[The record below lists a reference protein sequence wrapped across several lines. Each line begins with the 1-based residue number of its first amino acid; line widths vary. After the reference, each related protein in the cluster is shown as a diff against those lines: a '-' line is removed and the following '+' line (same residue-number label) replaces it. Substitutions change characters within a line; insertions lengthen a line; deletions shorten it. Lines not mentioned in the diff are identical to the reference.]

1 MSKRLLRRNLPVVAL
16 VGRPNVGKSTLFNR
30 ITGSR
35 KAVVHDTPGLTR
47 DRNYLEAE
55 WEGRDFL
62 MVDTGGYEI
71 ETQQEIYRQMREQTL
86 IAVEEAHVIVLLT
99 DLDEPDNPVDDEV
112 MQRLRKSG
120 KPVIVAVNKCDNRP
134 RRDMAVV
141 EFSRF
146 GTDRVF
152 GISALHGNGTDSLM
166 DAILEKLPAQDEL
179 EEDPAALGIR
189 VAVVGRPNVGKSTLV
204 NKILGY
210 ERVIANPLPGTTRDA
225 IDTTFERDGKIYT
238 LIDTAGI
245 RRRGKIEQGPE
256 KLSVGAS
263 MFSLEKCEVALIL
276 IDGAEGLT
284 EQDAHVAGYAVDSG
298 CACIIVVNKWDAVE
312 KDHRTA
318 DEFTQTLRDEWG
330 FLKFAPVIYI
340 SAQTGQRVEKLFQMT
355 DTVYQEY
362 TREIETSVLN
372 GWLQKITKH
381 LSPPVRSGRQL
392 KIKYATQTGSAPPTF
407 TFFVNDPDLV
417 HFSYE
422 RYMANQLR
430 QDFGFVGVPIRM
442 RYRQKADDRPRKGRP
457 YQK

>member
-1 MSKRLLRRNLPVVAL
+1 MAKKELRRNLPVVAI

-30 ITGSR
+30 ITGSK

-47 DRNYLEAE
+47 DRNYLSGE
-55 WEGRDFL
+55 WEGREFL
-62 MVDTGGYEI
+62 LVDTGGYEV
-71 ETQQEIYRQMREQTL
+71 ETEEEIYRQMRVQTL
-86 IAVEEAHVIVLLT
+86 LAVEEAHVIVFLA
-99 DLDEPDNPVDDEV
+99 DLFEGSNPVDDEV

-120 KPVIVAVNKCDNRP
+120 KPLIVAVNKCDNRE
-134 RRDMAVV
+134 RRDLAVV

-146 GTDRVF
+146 GVDRVY
-152 GISALHGNGTDSLM
+152 GISALHGNGSAELM
-166 DAILEKLPAQDEL
+166 DAIIELLPKEDEL
-179 EEDPAALGIR
+179 ADEPAAAGIR

-225 IDTTFERDGKIYT
+225 IDTTFELDGKIYT

-245 RRRGKIEQGPE
+245 RRRGKVEKGPE

-276 IDGAEGLT
+276 IDAKDGLT

-298 CACIIVVNKWDAVE
+298 CGVIVVVNKWDAVD
-312 KDHRTA
+312 KDHKTV
-318 DEFTQTLRDEWG
+318 DEFTVNLRDEWG
-330 FLKFAPVIYI
+330 FLKFAPVIFI
-340 SAQTGQRVEKLFQMT
+340 SALSGQRVEKLFSLI
-355 DTVYQEY
+355 DAVHAEY
-362 TREIETSVLN
+362 YREIETSTLN

-392 KIKYATQTGSAPPTF
+392 KIKYATQTGSGPPTF

-422 RYMANQLR
+422 RYMLNQLR
-430 QDFGFVGVPIRM
+430 LDFGFGGVPVRM
-442 RYRQKADDRPRKGRP
+442 RFRQKAEAAPRKGKP
-457 YQK
+457 HQK